1 MQLATS
7 SSKFAGE
14 SSKKAVLFANNALKF
29 QVPFIFVSAIAPL
42 ICLVDDAT
50 TKQVFSTLHYVAV
63 GTILCSYGIINHT
76 AFGMVVKEMEA
87 ISNKPADLI
96 KSLKNMK
103 LLKREI
109 SSQAFQNTGLG
120 FLFAVWPLL
129 QVRASWNIAIAYP
142 LVIHG
147 LIVPIATKVFWP
159 KGKGKGKKSSSVS
172 QTSAGQTGAN
182 STAVSNADSSV
193 EIVEIGAHADTST

>member
-29 QVPFIFVSAIAPL
+29 QVPFIFMSAVSPL

-63 GTILCSYGIINHT
+63 GTILFSYGIINLL
-76 AFGMVVKEMEA
+76 AFGMVVKEMEG

-96 KSLKNMK
+96 KTLKLMK

-109 SSQAFQNTGLG
+109 SSQAFQNTVLG
-120 FLFAVWPLL
+120 YLFAVWPLL

-159 KGKGKGKKSSSVS
+159 KGKGKKSGSVS
-172 QTSAGQTGAN
+172 QTSAN
-182 STAVSNADSSV
+182 STNS
-193 EIVEIGAHADTST
+193 DTSV